1 MPTVRALPLA
11 LLAAAL
17 GCAGSQ
23 VNVQTEFDPK
33 ADPARYQTYAWIA
46 SPPGPEQAP
55 AARNPLVRGWI
66 VQAVERELA
75 AKGLRKVELDA
86 SPSFLVAIH
95 GYARS
100 RIEVQQYG
108 YTYGYG
114 PYGFYP
120 APVGVMTDVREYKE
134 GTLLVDFV
142 DAGTKSL
149 IWRGTATATLASQTP
164 SQREVDVAVKEV
176 LAAYPPPKQR

>member
-1 MPTVRALPLA
+1 MPSARALPTVLV
-11 LLAAAL
+11 AAVL

-23 VNVQTEFDPK
+23 VSVQTEFDPK
-33 ADPARYQTYAWIA
+33 ADLASYRTWAWIA

-66 VQAVERELA
+66 VQAIERELS
-75 AKGLRKVELDA
+75 AKGLQKVDLGA

-95 GYARS
+95 GYART

-120 APVGVMTDVREYKE
+120 APVGVMTDVREYRE
-134 GTLLVDFV
+134 GTLLIDFV

-149 IWRGTATATLASQTP
+149 IWRGTATATLASDAP
-164 SQREVDVAVKEV
+164 SQREIDVAVKDV
-176 LAAYPPPKQR
+176 LATYPPPRQR